1 MGCGAKQA
9 DPLPSSWSGW
19 GRGGRSLHRGLAH
32 HSPAQAGGPRVPV
45 GKTASPSCEMRVL
58 TSQGA
63 WGPRSLQRVPWAPH
77 SLLSSASDSS
87 YPVGQLTGH
96 HGGRWHPPT
105 QLLVPASPGGSEWP
119 GAGLRGNSVALPV
132 AGSRPGP
139 SCSQWG
145 FEASGLCKANGR
157 RLVFVIR
164 DLMLKKNPKTV
175 SQQVR

>member
-1 MGCGAKQA
+1 M
-9 DPLPSSWSGW
+9 
-19 GRGGRSLHRGLAH
+19 
-32 HSPAQAGGPRVPV
+32 PV

-105 QLLVPASPGGSEWP
+105 QLLVPALPGGSEWP

-145 FEASGLCKANGR
+145 FEASGLCTANGR